1 MWQCASDRSLVQGV
15 IKLTSHALSPL
26 KNKNKQTGITAWENG
41 KVCAGLHNPNTSECN
56 KMLNRKYK
64 LQIN

>member
-1 MWQCASDRSLVQGV
+1 MWQCASERSLVPGV
-15 IKLTSHALSPL
+15 TKLTSHALSTL
-26 KNKNKQTGITAWENG
+26 KNKQTGTITWENG
-41 KVCAGLHNPNTSECN
+41 KVCAGLHNPNTSEFN